1 MSASRNGLA
10 LVELHDVVPSEADDH
25 RDALDRLLAGARD
38 GLGGSVVLR
47 GEPPTLLEY
56 VVGRAKG
63 MHVARLA
70 GIESEMPLDFA
81 ALHQL
86 LVPFLSDLGRL
97 PEPQRDALR
106 AAFGLITA
114 PTPDLFV
121 IGLAVLGLLTGAAAD
136 EPLLVVVDDAQW
148 LDHASAEVLAFV
160 ARRLGA
166 DPIALVIGVPE
177 PTSGRQPF
185 PDLPDLRQS
194 DVMTRENA
202 DDEPRTPLD
211 ALYDGLLAGRL
222 ASACALPAIIRT
234 ARSRTQSAPTVAGLL
249 TDGFVAR
256 LTDQHR
262 VAVPILRRAVAGL
275 LADESPAHPLL
286 ALGTW
291 AAGEIMDSKAQQAIA
306 DRWVHATG
314 EQTTGGQTT
323 GGQITGGQITGG
335 QPLIASSLPSQ
346 PDASG
351 SSDLLTLAWSGREA
365 ETRSAAAQQVRH
377 SIERGHGLGIT
388 FSDYA
393 LVILELGL
401 SHYEAALTYALNVY
415 RDDPPDLGTHVLPD
429 LVEAATRSGCQDIA
443 RVALDRLSDRA
454 TASGTP
460 LASGLLARSRALLAD
475 NATAES
481 LYREAMDHLRRSGD
495 AVHLAR
501 AHLVCGE
508 WLRRRRR
515 RRDAREHLRTA
526 RDMFDALGATAFARR
541 TSTELQATNETLGE
555 AAGLLTPQEM
565 RVARLVREGFANR
578 EVAAQLFISLNTVE
592 YHLQKVYRKLGVS
605 SRTQLARTMVD
616 QGHGDQPPVR

>member
-10 LVELHDVVPSEADDH
+10 LVKHQDVVPSEAEDH
-25 RDALDRLLAGARD
+25 REALDRVLAGAHD

-47 GEPPTLLEY
+47 GESPTLLEY
-56 VVGRAKG
+56 AVGRAKG
-63 MHVARLA
+63 MCVARLA
-70 GIESEMPLDFA
+70 GIESEAALDFA

-86 LVPFLSDLGRL
+86 LVPFLPDLGRL

-106 AAFGLITA
+106 AAFGLVTA

-166 DPIALVIGVPE
+166 DPIALVISVPE
-177 PTSGRQPF
+177 TTSGRQPF

-194 DVMTRENA
+194 SGVLTA
-202 DDEPRTPLD
+202 ASQDDQPRTPLD
-211 ALYDGLLAGRL
+211 ALYAGLLAGRL
-222 ASACALPAIIRT
+222 ASACALPDIIRT
-234 ARSRTQSAPTVAGLL
+234 ARSRPSWTQPPTVAGLL

-275 LADESPAHPLL
+275 LVDESPADHLL

-314 EQTTGGQTT
+314 EQTTGSA
-323 GGQITGGQITGG
+323 
-335 QPLIASSLPSQ
+335 PLIASSLPSQ
-346 PDASG
+346 SDASG

-365 ETRSAAAQQVRH
+365 ETRSAAAQQVRQ

-429 LVEAATRSGCQDIA
+429 LVEAAARSGCQDIA

-481 LYREAMDHLRRSGD
+481 LHREAMDHLRRSGA

-526 RDMFDALGATAFARR
+526 RDMFDAMGANAFARR

-555 AAGLLTPQEM
+555 ATSLLTPQEM